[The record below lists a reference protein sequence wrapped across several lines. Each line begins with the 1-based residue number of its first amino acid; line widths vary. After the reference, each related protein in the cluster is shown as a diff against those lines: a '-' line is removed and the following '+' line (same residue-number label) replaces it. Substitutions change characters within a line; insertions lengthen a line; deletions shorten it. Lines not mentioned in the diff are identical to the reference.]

1 MDPARAPSAPNRSMR
16 RRSCGSVTAAVG
28 SGGPTCTTRCAGWRI
43 EVRSTAWA
51 CWIWPRPGYG
61 FSLQETAGLAALV
74 SRVAADE
81 QAARARLVAQ
91 GIAIRSTVADR
102 PEPDS
107 DRVMPLA
114 VAAGA

>member
-1 MDPARAPSAPNRSMR
+1 MRFCYR
-16 RRSCGSVTAAVG
+16 RRRVG
-28 SGGPTCTTRCAGWRI
+28 WPDLYDEMCRVAHRGAFHGMGMLRSGRI
-43 EVRSTAWA
+43 G
-51 CWIWPRPGYG
+51 IG

-81 QAARARLVAQ
+81 QAARARSVAQ

-102 PEPDS
+102 PEPDA